1 MPGPATTFTWNWG
14 APNQDRNDRY
24 NQQGELTELKNCRYT
39 EGGSVEKRLGQV
51 STAIDTFVGG
61 AYQGPATQLE
71 CADTVIWRD
80 SAEQLWCRDPDDTKA
95 YFRGQ
100 DVRAFPR
107 WFQVENR
114 ANRGGARKPFIV
126 EKDGDLWRFDLGCYD
141 AVAVADAYQLTVV
154 DPTTGTVKL
163 ETTVFAANGITGYTV
178 VVDDVGA
185 VWFLY
190 ITGGAAILAQKFTSP
205 TSPPV
210 LTTYDT
216 VSGAAFVAIDAVAY
230 PGSPNIIVVANS
242 SKDSG
247 GDRVTGIYRSY
258 ASTTGGVATGSD
270 FDTSTCAG
278 GAGVEAGGGV
288 SILAWD
294 MSDGFYHVVYWRNLA
309 SDPTKAE
316 LVLEKVTALTP
327 ATAVVTL
334 LSSTTPIV
342 DALLVAVASGFVDED
357 TGDRVVFSTAA
368 SLFGSDTTF
377 ISKNKLRVARFIY
390 DGVTVTSS
398 DVALSA
404 SLASKPFKVGDR
416 WLFLTHFDDDD
427 NFGDATLN
435 LQTGVQNGYFVR
447 DSDGR
452 IVCSIL
458 DGEAGF
464 AFFGTLDNQG
474 VHRGGIAES
483 HVVSPVALSAT
494 EVCFPLLDA
503 GIVRTRPGRT
513 VATVDFAAT
522 WFSSAPGVVPSG
534 IPKRVSQKDVLAEL
548 SPIHAPY
555 THWDVSFTAGG
566 TSISIY
572 VTYLYKGTDSDGNVY
587 RSAPYPVPVSPLVF
601 DPNGS
606 AVFTLP
612 TCRHVA
618 GLTIEIELYGSLN
631 GLLTPYLQDSVL
643 NDPLADTVTLSTNP
657 FLWKV
662 NAEALYTT
670 GGGLA
675 NIAPVPARLAW
686 TQGTRLI
693 LAGTPSGEGWP
704 SREWQQGRGYEFNP
718 SFNFDTNKFGVGE
731 LKAGIEIDANSS
743 ALFKSSGIA
752 IATGSP
758 DGRGSGGWVVQDLH
772 IKKGCDNPAAVA
784 KGPLGVYFPDKETGR
799 MQLLAGNL
807 VSDIATGMVAYK
819 DYVWKSAVDCPD
831 ERLIRWTATN
841 GKRLELHYG
850 YPPADQPHGVWILA
864 EGDGL
869 VAAVGANLIGG
880 AHVALAAGGDA
891 AAAISS
897 PSPGV
902 TDADFLDDG
911 EEVLIEQESS
921 RMSPAGFMGEFD
933 TDTTTLSST
942 WLGGS
947 STYEYTMVK
956 SHGAPEVH
964 PDISSEESDV
974 GFRTACFRQRDV
986 RLRIRETSATGRG
999 RRFDGVAIE
1008 LRAYGRIKR
1017 PYRQIG

>member
-1 MPGPATTFTWNWG
+1 MPGPPTTFTWNWG

-39 EGGSVEKRLGQV
+39 EGGAVEKRLGQV

-61 AYQGPATQLE
+61 TYQGPATQLE
-71 CADTVIWRD
+71 CADTLIWRD
-80 SAEQLWCRDPDDTKA
+80 SADQLWCRDPDDAKA
-95 YFRGQ
+95 YFRGE

-141 AVAVADAYQLTVV
+141 NVALSDAYQLTVV

-163 ETTVFAANGITGYTV
+163 ETTIFAADGITGYTV
-178 VVDDVGA
+178 VTDGAGA

-190 ITGGAAILAQKFTSP
+190 VTGGAAILAQKFTSP
-205 TSPPV
+205 TTPPV

-216 VSGAAFVAIDAVAY
+216 VSGAAFVSIDAVAY

-242 SKDSG
+242 SKSSG

-258 ASTTGGVATGSD
+258 ASTAGGVATASD

-278 GAGVEAGGGV
+278 GAAAEAGGGI
-288 SILAWD
+288 SILNWD

-309 SDPTKAE
+309 SDPAYAE
-316 LVLEKVTALTP
+316 LMLEKVTALTP
-327 ATAVVTL
+327 ATTVAVSLFAATAIL
-334 LSSTTPIV
+334 
-342 DALLVAVASGFVDED
+342 DNLLVAVASGYVDEV
-357 TGDRVVFSTAA
+357 TGNRVVYATAA
-368 SLFGSDTTF
+368 QLFGSDDTYV
-377 ISKNKLRVARFIY
+377 SKNQLRVWRFVY
-390 DGVTVTSS
+390 DGVS
-398 DVALSA
+398 APLENLAFSA

-416 WLFLTHFDDDD
+416 WFFLTHFDDDD

-435 LQTGVQNGYFVR
+435 LQTGIQNGYFVR
-447 DSDGR
+447 DEDGR
-452 IVCSIL
+452 IVCSVL

-464 AFFGTLDNQG
+464 AFFGTLDDDGIQ
-474 VHRGGIAES
+474 RGGIAEN
-483 HVVSPVALSAT
+483 HLVTPVALSAT

-513 VATVDFAAT
+513 IATVDFAAV
-522 WFSSAPGVVPSG
+522 WFSSAPGILPSG
-534 IPKRVSQKDVLAEL
+534 IPKRVSQKDVLAEI

-555 THWDVSFTAGG
+555 CHWTVSFTPGG
-566 TSISIY
+566 TSISVY

-587 RSAPYPVPVSPLVF
+587 RSAPYPVPIEPYVF
-601 DPNGS
+601 DPNGAAAFS
-606 AVFTLP
+606 LP

-618 GLTIEIELYGSLN
+618 GLTIEIELYGSVN
-631 GLLTPYLQDSVL
+631 GQLTPYLQDSVL
-643 NDPLADTVTLSTNP
+643 NDPFADTVTLTTHP

-662 NAEALYTT
+662 GAEPLYTT

-686 TQGTRLI
+686 TQGSRTMLG
-693 LAGTPSGEGWP
+693 GTPSGEVWP
-704 SREWQQGRGYEFNP
+704 SREWQQGRGPEFNQT
-718 SFNFDTNKFGVGE
+718 FNFDTNKFGVGE
-731 LKAGIEIDANSS
+731 LKAAIEIDANSS
-743 ALFKSSGIA
+743 ALFKASGIA
-752 IATGSP
+752 IATGAP

-772 IKKGCDNPAAVA
+772 VKKGCSNPAAVTR
-784 KGPLGVYFPDKETGR
+784 GPLGVYFPDHETGR
-799 MQLLAGNL
+799 MQLLEGN
-807 VSDIATGMVAYK
+807 VVRDIATGMVAYK
-819 DYVWKSAVDCPD
+819 AFVWTSAVDCPD
-831 ERLIRWTATN
+831 EQLIRWTATN

-850 YPPADQPHGVWILA
+850 YPPADATHGTWILA

-869 VAAVGANLIGG
+869 VAAEGANLIGG
-880 AHVALAAGGDA
+880 AHVALTAGEAGVA
-891 AAAISS
+891 YTFS

-911 EEVLIEQESS
+911 EEVLVDMVSS

-933 TDTTTLSST
+933 TDTTTVSST
-942 WLGGS
+942 WLGGV
-947 STYEYTMVK
+947 STYEYSMIPAR
-956 SHGAPEVH
+956 GAPEVH
-964 PDISSEESDV
+964 PDIASEDADV
-974 GFRTACFRQRDV
+974 AFSTACFHQRDV
-986 RLRIRETSATGRG
+986 RMRIRETSATGRG
-999 RRFDGVAIE
+999 RRFDGVAI
-1008 LRAYGRIKR
+1008 LILAYGRITA